1 MPLRVKRTD
10 SLGLPSWPTVRALYV
25 EKARKLPSKLG
36 LLLAVGAYGAPY
48 MACHRMNGSPSRTA
62 AGRGSGGSGPQR
74 AFSLEEAPPL
84 AAGFFTV
91 RQPLNRDRTLRR
103 PLDCFSG
110 HPQARPLAGWRLQ
123 DYIHGKKPGN
133 ASTQLRP
140 QLVGAAACGG
150 EEMARKL
157 CLRASFARVRIAR
170 VLAFSV

>member
-74 AFSLEEAPPL
+74 AFFLEEAPPL
-84 AAGFFTV
+84 AAGFFTLCSLNLWNLQFLGV
-91 RQPLNRDRTLRR
+91 RD
-103 PLDCFSG
+103 
-110 HPQARPLAGWRLQ
+110 
-123 DYIHGKKPGN
+123 KK
-133 ASTQLRP
+133 A
-140 QLVGAAACGG
+140 VGGG
-150 EEMARKL
+150 
-157 CLRASFARVRIAR
+157 V
-170 VLAFSV
+170 